1 MEHEAWMNEQIREEI
16 ADLRRRFG
24 FEQEEAVACWHLR
37 RAAKLMRG
45 MWQAGIQEE
54 MAQEEH
60 RSEAEAP
67 GQLARLIQELSLW
80 DTRVHQHFSAL
91 YRALGVRV
99 LRRTFP
105 EGWGRELVPEE
116 EEEG

>member
-1 MEHEAWMNEQIREEI
+1 VEHEGWMSEQIREEI
-16 ADLRRRFG
+16 ADLRGRFG
-24 FEQEEAVACWHLR
+24 FEQDEAVACWHLR
-37 RAAKLMRG
+37 QAAKLMRS
-45 MWQAGIQEE
+45 MWQAGIREE
-54 MAQEEH
+54 MEQEEH
-60 RSEAEAP
+60 GGEAEAP
-67 GQLARLIQELSLW
+67 GHLARLIQELSLW

-105 EGWGRELVPEE
+105 EGWGRELLPEE